1 MSAATSR
8 SKRLRLWPAYLILL
22 GAAAVLVWVW
32 MPADS
37 PVSMSQPTATLVTA
51 IVTALLLLLW
61 WLLLSRARW
70 WVRLLVLLAVVALG
84 WTVRRFVE
92 IRGFSGN
99 LVPQI
104 AWRGESPPALE
115 PLEVPPTPSPPEAS
129 PAPLPEP
136 EETVPSGAEVASEPT
151 ETAGAPV
158 APAPAPPAPSF
169 PQFLGPNRNAVL
181 RGIHLDPA
189 WDDRPPV
196 EVWRRPI
203 GSGWAGFAVAGGLA
217 VTQEQREGQAMVV
230 AYDLETGVGRWSHAA
245 GAGFQSA
252 LAGDGPRA
260 TPTIDH
266 GRVYAYGVDG
276 RLRALDLATG
286 RLLFERDILAE
297 NNGRAPT
304 YGIASSPLVVDG
316 LVVVVAGG
324 PHGRSLVAYD
334 AETGVSRWGGGDAG
348 AAYSS
353 PLVATLAGVR
363 QIVIF
368 NLQGLAGH
376 DVRTGEVLWT
386 DRWPD
391 RPEKISQPVVLDDD
405 RLFVSMGY
413 GIGGRLVKIR
423 RRPGGGLEAHVL
435 WETRRLKAKFTQVV
449 EYQGFLYGLDEGVLV
464 CLDPADGE
472 RRWKRGRYGHGQIL
486 LVDDLLLL
494 QAEDGEVVLIDPNPE
509 DLVEVARFEAV
520 EGKTWATPAL
530 AGNLLI
536 VRSEVE
542 AACYRLPAAAGA

>member
-1 MSAATSR
+1 MAAANSR
-8 SKRLRLWPAYLILL
+8 SSGLRLWPAYLILL
-22 GAAAVLVWVW
+22 GAAAVLVWLW

-51 IVTALLLLLW
+51 IVTTLLLLLW
-61 WLLLSRARW
+61 WLFLSRARW
-70 WVRLLVLLAVVALG
+70 WARLLVLALAVALG
-84 WTVRRFVE
+84 WTARRSVE
-92 IRGFSGN
+92 VRGFSGN

-104 AWRGESPPALE
+104 AWRGGPTPAAE
-115 PLEVPPTPSPPEAS
+115 PLEVPPAPVAAS
-129 PAPLPEP
+129 PTPPS
-136 EETVPSGAEVASEPT
+136 ETDDTVSSESGPAPT
-151 ETAGAPV
+151 ETVEASVPVEAAP
-158 APAPAPPAPSF
+158 PPPAPSF

-189 WDDRPPV
+189 WDDRPPI
-196 EVWRRPI
+196 EVWRQPI

-217 VTQEQREGQAMVV
+217 VTQEQRAGQAMVV
-230 AYDLETGVGRWSHAA
+230 AYDLETGAVRWTHAA
-245 GAGFQSA
+245 GTGFQSR

-276 RLRALDLATG
+276 WLRALDLATG
-286 RLLFERDILAE
+286 EPIFERDILAE
-297 NNGRAPT
+297 NNGRAPM

-413 GIGGRLVKIR
+413 GIGGRMVKIR
-423 RRPGGGLEAHVL
+423 RRPDGGLEAEVL

-449 EYQGFLYGLDEGVLV
+449 EYEGFLYGLDEGVLV
-464 CLDPADGE
+464 CLDPANGE

-494 QAEDGEVVLIDPNPE
+494 QAEDGQVVLIDPNPE

-530 AGNLLI
+530 AGDLLI

-542 AACYRLPAAAGA
+542 AACYRLPT

>member
-1 MSAATSR
+1 MPAANSR
-8 SKRLRLWPAYLILL
+8 SSRLRLWPAYLILL
-22 GAAAVLVWVW
+22 GAAAVLVWLW

-51 IVTALLLLLW
+51 IVTTLLLLLW
-61 WLLLSRARW
+61 WLFLSRARW
-70 WVRLLVLLAVVALG
+70 WARLLVLALAVALG
-84 WTVRRFVE
+84 WTARRSVE
-92 IRGFSGN
+92 VRGFSGN

-104 AWRGESPPALE
+104 AWRGETTPALE
-115 PLEVPPTPSPPEAS
+115 PLEVPVTPVPVAAS
-129 PAPLPEP
+129 PAPPSETEDTAP
-136 EETVPSGAEVASEPT
+136 SEGEGGPAPKETVEAPSPVEL
-151 ETAGAPV
+151 APG
-158 APAPAPPAPSF
+158 PAAPSF

-181 RGIHLDPA
+181 HGIHLDPA
-189 WDDRPPV
+189 WDDRPPI
-196 EVWRRPI
+196 EVWRRPM
-203 GSGWAGFAVAGGLA
+203 GAGWAGFAVAGGLA
-217 VTQEQREGQAMVV
+217 VTQEQREGRAMVV
-230 AYDLETGVGRWSHAA
+230 AYDLETGAVRWTHAA
-245 GAGFQSA
+245 GAGFESR

-260 TPTIDH
+260 TPTIHD

-276 RLRALDLATG
+276 WLRALDLATG

-297 NNGRAPT
+297 NNGQAPT

-334 AETGVSRWGGGDAG
+334 AETGVSCWGGGDAG

-368 NLQGLAGH
+368 NLEGLAGH

-413 GIGGRLVKIR
+413 GIGGRMVKVV
-423 RRPGGGLEAHVL
+423 RRPGGGLEAEVL

-449 EYQGFLYGLDEGVLV
+449 EYEGFLYGLDEGVLV
-464 CLDPADGE
+464 CLDPANGE

-494 QAEDGEVVLIDPNPE
+494 QAEDGQVVLIDPNPE
-509 DLVEVARFEAV
+509 ELVEVARFEAV

-530 AGNLLI
+530 AGDLLI
-536 VRSEVE
+536 VRSEIE
-542 AACYRLPAAAGA
+542 AACYRLPT